1 MTVDEAIRIAK
12 AEAKDPY
19 ARSYLEA
26 LPDSIEES
34 GSEGFKTQLLYALN
48 NMKTWRGD
56 RAREVKKVLLS
67 YAKNPRKGMHTMYA
81 RVVNIRNELSNKK
94 CQVVVSRKSGRAF
107 TDEQFK
113 KAWNTG
119 NLDAAG
125 WALYTTYEALVVRG
139 IKVNPKALEV
149 GFGLD
154 HIFAAL
160 KGVEM
165 SHKMPGKDA
174 LKSRRETALSNLR
187 EDLKAAQ
194 AGDQRYTTGVPADQK
209 EEFLKK
215 FTARIK
221 REIQVLESKLK

>member
-81 RVVNIRNELSNKK
+81 RVVNIRNKLSNGKY
-94 CQVVVSRKSGRAF
+94 QVVVSRKSGRAF

-113 KAWNTG
+113 KAWNTESI
-119 NLDAAG
+119 NDLTAAG
-125 WALYTTYEALVVRG
+125 WVLSTTYETLVIRG
-139 IKVNPKALEV
+139 IKVDPEALEV
-149 GFGLD
+149 GLD
-154 HIFAAL
+154 HTTLERIL
-160 KGVEM
+160 KYLPKG
-165 SHKMPGKDA
+165 
-174 LKSRRETALSNLR
+174 N
-187 EDLKAAQ
+187 
-194 AGDQRYTTGVPADQK
+194 
-209 EEFLKK
+209 
-215 FTARIK
+215 
-221 REIQVLESKLK
+221 